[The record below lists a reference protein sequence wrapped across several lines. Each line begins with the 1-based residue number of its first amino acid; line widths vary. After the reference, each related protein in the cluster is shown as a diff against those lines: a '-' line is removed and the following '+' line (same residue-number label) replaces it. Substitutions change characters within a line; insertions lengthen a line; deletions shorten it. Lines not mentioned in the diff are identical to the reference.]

1 MEGSVVSQTS
11 MGSRLWDHA
20 LGPDFHKG
28 LIVTHDD
35 VNEAPDGSVSDEAA
49 FKLVSLA
56 DLLDNDLFQEVDTAW
71 DPRA

>member
-1 MEGSVVSQTS
+1 

-20 LGPDFHKG
+20 LGPDFDRG
-28 LIVTHDD
+28 VIVTHDE
-35 VNEAPDGSVSDEAA
+35 VNEAPEGSASDEAA

-56 DLLDNDLFQEVDTAW
+56 DLLDDDLLQEVDTTW